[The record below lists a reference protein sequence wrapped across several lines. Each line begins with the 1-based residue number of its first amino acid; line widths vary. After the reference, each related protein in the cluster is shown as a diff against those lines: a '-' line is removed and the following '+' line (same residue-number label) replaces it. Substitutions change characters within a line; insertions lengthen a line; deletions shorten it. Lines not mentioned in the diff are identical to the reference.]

1 MWLSSIKI
9 ASIILIFVGGTLH
22 VSQASEF
29 SAFLHESLIR
39 ESTLERVMP
48 AYPEAAV
55 SGGIDAI
62 VGIKLAIGDEGE
74 VLRVKVNPKV
84 PKPLQEATCVAA
96 KKWRFK
102 PNLGRYMGRPVL
114 SRLTF
119 RFVIRNGKGIV
130 ELYEP
135 DATVPDRE
143 RLGYY
148 DTPKELREWKDWEEC
163 PNK

>member
-1 MWLSSIKI
+1 MMIKM
-9 ASIILIFVGGTLH
+9 ASIIVIVVACTL
-22 VSQASEF
+22 SALQANEF
-29 SAFLHESLIR
+29 SAFIHESLIR
-39 ESTLERVMP
+39 DSAVEKVMP
-48 AYPEAAV
+48 VYAEAAV
-55 SGGIDAI
+55 SGGIHGI
-62 VGIKLAIGDEGE
+62 VRIKLAIGDEGE

-84 PKPLQEATCVAA
+84 PKPLKEATCSAA
-96 KKWRFK
+96 QKWRFQ
-102 PNLGRYMGRPVL
+102 PGLDPAGMGRPVL

-119 RFVIRNGKGIV
+119 RFVIRNGEGVV

-135 DATVPDRE
+135 GPTAPDRE